1 MEVFA
6 PKSTDI
12 RTFFHVSRH
21 ETNKIDHA
29 TWPPLRILQC
39 QNPIPMMCNPCAIS
53 ALPWHKACAR
63 LGSKA
68 PQICANWGQIRP
80 ISRCYAQGYR
90 PISSCITFCT
100 WHFKVALGTIAKWL
114 KKSNCAQVLIR
125 FAMTTTIQTAANLNA
140 KWIFLACA
148 QNKSRT
154 VH

>member
-12 RTFFHVSRH
+12 RTFCHVSRH

-39 QNPIPMMCNPCAIS
+39 QNPIPMICNPCAIS

-90 PISSCITFCT
+90 PISSCITFCI
-100 WHFKVALGTIAKWL
+100 WHFKVALKTIAKGAEKVKL
-114 KKSNCAQVLIR
+114 RASFDQICNDHHDPDRSEFERQMDILGLR
-125 FAMTTTIQTAANLNA
+125 A
-140 KWIFLACA
+140 K
-148 QNKSRT
+148 
-154 VH
+154 